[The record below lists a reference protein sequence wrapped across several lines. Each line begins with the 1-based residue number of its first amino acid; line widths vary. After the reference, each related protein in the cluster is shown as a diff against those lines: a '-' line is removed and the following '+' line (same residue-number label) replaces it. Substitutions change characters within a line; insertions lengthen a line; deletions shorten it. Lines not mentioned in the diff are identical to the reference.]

1 MWSMEIKSLGIND
14 IDKKE
19 LSKFY
24 YYFGIIKEVLSRDL
38 LEPLELEDTYNLS
51 VNEKMYQLITNMDIH
66 SNESVQLF
74 QVSRDLSGGTMIGD
88 LAKMEQ
94 KYLEYRTR
102 KIEKQEFVD
111 LLAVV
116 KWNESNPLY
125 IRFNAVY
132 YESLVYLMDD
142 ENLRAYKMIVDW
154 IIKYP
159 FNEYRFKGDGNLDKM
174 YSILDQ
180 LIKLVGGKPPIMNS
194 KIYYPKDL
202 EIKPLIKLSGYTAIH
217 DWLFID

>member
-1 MWSMEIKSLGIND
+1 MEIKSLGIND

-88 LAKMEQ
+88 
-94 KYLEYRTR
+94 
-102 KIEKQEFVD
+102 
-111 LLAVV
+111 
-116 KWNESNPLY
+116 
-125 IRFNAVY
+125 
-132 YESLVYLMDD
+132 
-142 ENLRAYKMIVDW
+142 
-154 IIKYP
+154 
-159 FNEYRFKGDGNLDKM
+159 
-174 YSILDQ
+174 
-180 LIKLVGGKPPIMNS
+180 
-194 KIYYPKDL
+194 
-202 EIKPLIKLSGYTAIH
+202 
-217 DWLFID
+217 